1 MLMYHSRCVFVWG
14 GAIMRA
20 TLILFLALS
29 TVLVPALSQPV
40 MSPIIIKLSNDEAVM
55 KAVDTI
61 LVHQSAI
68 VVD

>member
-1 MLMYHSRCVFVWG
+1 
-14 GAIMRA
+14 MRA

-29 TVLVPALSQPV
+29 LVFVPALSHPV